1 MVAIRVSLAALLV
14 FAIVSRS
21 AAQDAAPQSSAAP
34 SSAPAPPSI
43 ATAPPPHRLEAEI
56 EGLRNSNGKVRCALW
71 NSPQG
76 FAKNDDSQFA
86 TASAAI
92 DDQRATCVFNNLPA
106 GSYAIAVLHDENG
119 NGRMDYDF
127 LGLPK
132 EGYGF
137 SNDAKALL
145 SAPPFPAAEI
155 KYDGV
160 SLVTPIRIHY

>member
-1 MVAIRVSLAALLV
+1 MPAIRISLAALLI
-14 FAIVSRS
+14 FAIVGRS
-21 AAQDAAPQSSAAP
+21 AAEDDALQPSAAP
-34 SSAPAPPSI
+34 SSAPAPPSTT
-43 ATAPPPHRLEAEI
+43 AAPPPHRLEAEI

-71 NSPQG
+71 NSPRG

-86 TASAAI
+86 SAIADI
-92 DDQRATCVFNNLPA
+92 DDRRATCSFNNLPA

-119 NGRMDYDF
+119 NGKMDDDF

-137 SNDAKALL
+137 SNDAKGLL
-145 SAPPFPAAEI
+145 SAPPFAAAEI

-160 SLVTPIRIHY
+160 SLVTPIRVHY